1 MAGPELPTRIAEF
14 FARHPEL
21 RRRMADSEAFPR
33 AKRAALVEIDG
44 ERLYIVKGDILG
56 EEEELYVEA
65 VLRGAAGQGELNR
78 EICEELDDEAR
89 ELILGEFR
97 K

>member
-1 MAGPELPTRIAEF
+1 MSGSR
-14 FARHPEL
+14 
-21 RRRMADSEAFPR
+21 AFR
-33 AKRAALVEIDG
+33 QAKRAALVEIDE

-56 EEEELYVEA
+56 EEEELFVEA

-78 EICEELDDEAR
+78 QIYEELDEEER
-89 ELILGEFR
+89 ELILGTFR